1 MPALVCADAGF
12 GSEENYQ
19 YLEEQ
24 KIDGYVKYNYFH
36 KEQTKKWREDPFKTD
51 NLHYSESNDTLTCPM
66 GQQMENIGEKERV
79 TASGFKQQYTRY
91 QAKNCEGCPLR
102 SSCHKAKGNRIV
114 EINHELRRH
123 KKKAREKLLS
133 EEGKKHRSKRPADVE
148 AVFGAIKHNKGFRR
162 FNLRGL
168 DKVAI
173 ETGLLAIAHN
183 LAKKA
188 A

>member
-1 MPALVCADAGF
+1 MDRI
-12 GSEENYQ
+12 E
-19 YLEEQ
+19 
-24 KIDGYVKYNYFH
+24 D
-36 KEQTKKWREDPFKTD
+36 RERK
-51 NLHYSESNDTLTCPM
+51 
-66 GQQMENIGEKERV
+66 
-79 TASGFKQQYTRY
+79 TASGYRQIYARY
-91 QAKNCEGCPLR
+91 EAKNCEGCSLR
-102 SSCHKAKGNRIV
+102 SSCHKLKGNRIV